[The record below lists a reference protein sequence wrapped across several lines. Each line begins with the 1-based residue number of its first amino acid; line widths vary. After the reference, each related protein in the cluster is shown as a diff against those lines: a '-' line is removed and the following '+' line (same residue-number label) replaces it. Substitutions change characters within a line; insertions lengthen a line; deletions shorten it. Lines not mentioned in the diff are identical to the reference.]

1 MATELGVAYLSLALE
16 TKDVARDAKRALGE
30 VEGQAGSTGK
40 SAGSKLGDGI
50 KTGLKVVG
58 GAVAGVT
65 TLVAGLAL
73 KGGIS
78 RALAI
83 EDAQA
88 KLKGLGHDTQ
98 SVQTIMDSALASVK
112 GTAFGLGDAATVA
125 ASVVAAGVKPGTD
138 LTRTLKLVADAS
150 TIAGTSMGDMGA
162 IFNKVASTGK
172 IQGEVIAQLGERG
185 IPILQLLGEQL
196 GVSAAE
202 VSKLASEGK
211 IDFETFQ
218 AAMEAGMGG
227 AALASGET
235 FRGAM
240 ANAMAALGRLG
251 EKVVGGVLPQIKD
264 GFGGAIAVLDS
275 WAPQAERVG
284 AVVGSV
290 LSRIVTG
297 ARGLFDL
304 LVKGD
309 FSAALREGFGLE
321 EDSPIVAFLLGLRTT
336 AITVFNEVKGAIT
349 AFVAAFKAGGSDVTS
364 SGLAGVFEQIGLVA
378 RAVFDYLRDTA
389 IPALQRLGDFLG
401 ATVVPALSAA
411 FGWFGRTKGAVVT
424 LAAAVGVLLAVTKL
438 HAAVMA
444 VQAAGGLLAYIKGL
458 QILQGVTKV
467 AAAVQWLWNA
477 ALTANPI
484 GLVIAAIAALVAGL
498 VWFFTQTEVGR
509 KIVAATW
516 AGIQAAISAVV
527 SWVTGTAVP
536 WLQNAWN
543 AIAGGVSAAVEAVRS
558 FFAAGIAW
566 WQGLFDSFVTWVT
579 GIWTA
584 FWSSSFGQLV
594 KAAIDLV
601 VAAVQFG
608 VAFVSELISDVVA
621 YVSGVWSA
629 LWNVVSTAASNAWA
643 AITAVVTTGANGI
656 SSVVST
662 VMSYVSAIWSAL
674 WGAISSVA
682 SAVWGTITGIVSTQ
696 IARLRAI
703 IDVGLNAAR
712 AVAAAVWNGIY
723 DSIVAPL
730 QRAYDKVRGIVD
742 DIRGF
747 FSGAASW
754 LINAGK
760 DIIQGLIEGIT
771 SKIKGVTD
779 TLKNLTSSIPDWK
792 GPADVD
798 RRLLTK
804 NGELI
809 MGGLVRGLES
819 GYGDVRRTLMGLTA
833 DLPSQVAVSANL
845 EPRSLAGNSGP
856 LVEQK
861 IYPRPEM
868 SEQAIGTAAARTMAW
883 ELAGAGVRR

>member
-16 TKDVARDAKRALGE
+16 TKGVANDAKKALGD
-30 VEGQAGSTGK
+30 VESQADSTGK
-40 SAGSKLGDGI
+40 SAGSKLGSGI
-50 KTGLKVVG
+50 KTGMKIVG
-58 GAVAGVT
+58 GAIAGVT

-98 SVQTIMDSALASVK
+98 SVQTIMDSALASAK

-251 EKVVGGVLPQIKD
+251 EKVIGGVLPQIKD

-284 AVVGSV
+284 EIVGNV
-290 LSRIVTG
+290 LSRMVTG
-297 ARGLFDL
+297 VRGLFDL

-336 AITVFNEVKGAIT
+336 AITVFDEVKGAIT

-401 ATVVPALSAA
+401 STVVPALSAA

-444 VQAAGGLLAYIKGL
+444 VQAAGGLVAYIKGL

-498 VWFFTQTEVGR
+498 IWFFTQTEAGR
-509 KIVAATW
+509 AIVAATW
-516 AGIQAAISAVV
+516 AGIQAAINAVV

-543 AIAGGVSAAVEAVRS
+543 AIVGGVSAAVEAVRG

-566 WQGLFDSFVTWVT
+566 WQGLFDGFVSWVA
-579 GIWTA
+579 GIWAA
-584 FWSSSFGQLV
+584 FWGSSFGQLV

-608 VAFVSELISDVVA
+608 VAFMSELISDVAA
-621 YVSGVWSA
+621 YVSAIWSA
-629 LWNVVSTAASNAWA
+629 LWGAVSTAASEAW
-643 AITAVVTTGANGI
+643 TAVTTVVTTGVNGI
-656 SSVVST
+656 RSVVST
-662 VMSYVSAIWSAL
+662 VMAYVSAIWSAL

-682 SAVWGTITGIVSTQ
+682 SAVWGAITGIVSTQ
-696 IARLRAI
+696 VDRVRAI

-712 AVAAAVWNGIY
+712 AVATAVWNGIY

-730 QRAYDKVRGIVD
+730 QRAYDKIRGIVD

-798 RRLLTK
+798 RHLLTE

-809 MGGLVRGLES
+809 MGSLVRGLQA
-819 GYGDVRRTLMGLTA
+819 GQRDVRRELMGLTA

-845 EPRSLAGNSGP
+845 EPRSGFGTGP
-856 LVEQK
+856 LVEQHNQFQ
-861 IYPRPEM
+861 YMDPEAGAAM
-868 SEQAIGTAAARTMAW
+868 AARRVGYALT
-883 ELAGAGVRR
+883 GVAR